1 MKNFDFIYL
10 DKDGNELQKEV
21 YSCQNKRQAMK
32 IASAFL
38 ANSMLN
44 DLKTIKTRKTVKP

>member
-1 MKNFDFIYL
+1 MSFLKLFIST
-10 DKDGNELQKEV
+10 DQKPT
-21 YSCQNKRQAMK
+21 CQNKRQAMK